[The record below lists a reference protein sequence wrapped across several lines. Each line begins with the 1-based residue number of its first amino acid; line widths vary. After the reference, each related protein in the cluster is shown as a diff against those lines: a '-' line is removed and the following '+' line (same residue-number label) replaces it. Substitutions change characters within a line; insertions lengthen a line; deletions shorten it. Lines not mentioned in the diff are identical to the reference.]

1 MSTDESC
8 PLGYND
14 AYEDL
19 DKSNLKFIYEQFRNT
34 CFLLFISVDY
44 SLCKEIVYK
53 VRKVAEVDTCGN
65 IIQIYDSLSEAA
77 RILDLNEPGI
87 CNVCNGKSK
96 TTKGHRFV
104 YV

>member
-19 DKSNLKFIYEQFRNT
+19 DKSNLKFIYELFRNT

-44 SLCKEIVYK
+44 SLCKEIVY
-53 VRKVAEVDTCGN
+53 
-65 IIQIYDSLSEAA
+65 IILHIFG
-77 RILDLNEPGI
+77 GI
-87 CNVCNGKSK
+87 EYGYC
-96 TTKGHRFV
+96 
-104 YV
+104 